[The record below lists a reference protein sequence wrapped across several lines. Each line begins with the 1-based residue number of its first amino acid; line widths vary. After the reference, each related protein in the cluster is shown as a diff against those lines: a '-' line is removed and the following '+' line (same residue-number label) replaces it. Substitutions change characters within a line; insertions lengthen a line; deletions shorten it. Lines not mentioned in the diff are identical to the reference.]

1 MKSLKMIKVRNVD
14 TPERTGRN
22 AGFDFFVPN
31 GHYAGRIISANERAT
46 IPSGIKVRIPEGHA
60 LIAFNKS
67 GVASKKGLQVG
78 ACVVDE
84 NYTGEICLD
93 VYNTGVKPVV
103 IAPGMKLIQFI
114 LIPVLYAN
122 VEVLDS
128 EEELYKNFDTNER
141 GGKGFGSTGEY
152 KTKKIH

>member
-1 MKSLKMIKVRNVD
+1 MAKLKILKTRDVN

-31 GHYAGRIISANERAT
+31 GQYAGRIISANERAT

-67 GVASKKGLQVG
+67 GVAAKKGLQVG

-93 VYNTGVKPVV
+93 IYNTGIKPVV
-103 IAPGMKLIQFI
+103 INPGMKLIQFI
-114 LIPVLYAN
+114 LIPVLYAE
-122 VEVLDS
+122 VEECTDLFKM
-128 EEELYKNFDTNER
+128 YKDFNTKER
-141 GGKGFGSTGEY
+141 GENGFGSTGD
-152 KTKKIH
+152 